1 MSCCVSPKNLH
12 PIFDENIFL
21 WLHTHTCHQLYFAF
35 KYIRHV
41 RSDSDR
47 YKDIFLS
54 FQIFDKYCPDG
65 LVFDETSI
73 QFAKCSFPFSVNCE
87 GRPEL
92 QPAKPTKFC
101 PRQNGYFAHEDP
113 TVCLK

>member
-1 MSCCVSPKNLH
+1 MFTFLSLVLSVSQFIVVLSQDYV
-12 PIFDENIFL
+12 DECPEPNGFYADAVQ
-21 WLHTHTCHQLYFAF
+21 C
-35 KYIRHV
+35 
-41 RSDSDR
+41 DR
-47 YKDIFLS
+47 YYECKGG
-54 FQIFDKYCPDG
+54 QIFDKYCPDG